1 MAAISTFL
9 YFFRLDPVEKYI
21 TFDWIFIYLFI
32 FVFINSA
39 LTFLNIHLSDHHDA
53 AVKVVSTVT
62 GK

>member
-32 FVFINSA
+32 FIFINSA
-39 LTFLNIHLSDHHDA
+39 LTFLNIQLYDHHDA

>member
-9 YFFRLDPVEKYI
+9 YFFRLNPVEKYI
-21 TFDWIFIYLFI
+21 TFDWIFFYLFI

-39 LTFLNIHLSDHHDA
+39 LTFSNIQLSDHHDA